1 MLLSK
6 AIIFVGS
13 TSKMKKDDEVIDGK
27 KTGKMGYERKIALAT
42 E

>member
-6 AIIFVGS
+6 AIIYVGS

-27 KTGKMGYERKIALAT
+27 KTRKLEYEWKIGIAT
-42 E
+42 